1 MVAEPSLSYKRLSE
15 IVEGMT
21 CRHPCLFALQAVHTG
36 GGRSPEVTQEGPVEH
51 VFGKMNNDCSRDV
64 VKTPV

>member
-1 MVAEPSLSYKRLSE
+1 MVVEPSLSCKRLLE
-15 IVEGMT
+15 IVGGMT
-21 CRHPCLFALQAVHTG
+21 CRHPFLFALQAVHIG
-36 GGRSPEVTQEGPVEH
+36 GGRSPEVTQEGPIEH